1 MALINRRTG
10 IAGIT
15 AGALLCLICGIPFIA
30 ALLGVG
36 GISFGAILADL
47 PTELKVAV
55 TIGSLSIL
63 ALSFVLFAR
72 RRCKPTKEMDQ

>member
-36 GISFGAILADL
+36 GISLGTILSDL
-47 PTELKVAV
+47 PTKLKVAV
-55 TIGSLSIL
+55 SIGSLSIL
-63 ALSFVLFAR
+63 ALPIVVFAR
-72 RRCKPTKEMDQ
+72 SHSKPTNEMDL